1 MFYRS
6 PGAELARRLA
16 PGRGQVN
23 PPGLGVLTQ
32 PGPSPRMRLAIIM
45 FLPIGAA
52 IILFWWFLGAPRATD
67 AVASGKLY
75 CVSYSPFRDNQ
86 TPLDLS
92 TRIDP
97 AEIEGDLV
105 RLSRITDCVRIY
117 SVDFGLD
124 RVAEIAAR
132 HNMKVILGAW
142 IGSDAVRNHR
152 EITTVT
158 ALAKQF
164 PDVIRA
170 VVVGNECLLRGEI
183 SPSDLADV
191 IRNVKKQVSV
201 PVTYADVWEFW
212 LRYREVYDAVDF
224 VTIHVLP
231 YWEDFPVA
239 AGKAAAHLDEIQ
251 RKVATAFP
259 AKEILVGEVG
269 WPSAGRMREG
279 ALPSPA
285 NQARVI
291 QDVLAWAEHEHFRVN
306 LIEAFDQ
313 SWKRELE
320 GTAGGHWGLFDGAS
334 REPKFILGSPISNHP
349 FWRVQAAGG
358 VLLAA
363 LVLGAAAA
371 ARRRTSRINEPL
383 FVRWGGVAVTALIPG
398 ALVGWA
404 IENVPLESLGAGG
417 WARSIVTAALAILA
431 PLGAAVAL
439 MRRLQVPSFAQIL
452 GGPAEW
458 PRDRLAGALGV
469 GFAVLCV
476 IALESALGL
485 VFDPRYRDFPFAP
498 LTAAALPFL
507 VLSTAGRTPEG
518 ERGLAET
525 VMAAALTGSAVYIAI
540 NEGFANWQ
548 SLWLCAVFLAIVLT
562 LFRARDAQS
571 SR

>member
-1 MFYRS
+1 
-6 PGAELARRLA
+6 
-16 PGRGQVN
+16 
-23 PPGLGVLTQ
+23 
-32 PGPSPRMRLAIIM
+32 MRLAIII
-45 FLPIGAA
+45 FLPIGGA
-52 IILFWWFLGAPRATD
+52 IILFWWWLAAPIAAETI
-67 AVASGKLY
+67 ASAANGKLY
-75 CVSYSPFRDNQ
+75 CVSYSPFRDDQ

-97 AEIEGDLV
+97 AAIEADLL
-105 RLSRITDCVRIY
+105 RLSQITDCVRTY

-124 RVAEIAAR
+124 QIADIAAR

-142 IGSDAVRNHR
+142 IGSDTVRNHR
-152 EITTVT
+152 EIATVT

-164 PDVIRA
+164 PGVIRA
-170 VVVGNECLLRGEI
+170 IVVGNECLLRGEI
-183 SPSDLADV
+183 SPSDLANV
-191 IRNVKKQVSV
+191 IRDVKTQVSV

-239 AGKAAAHLDEIQ
+239 AGQAVTHLDEIR

-259 AKEILVGEVG
+259 AKEILIGEVG

-285 NQARVI
+285 NQAWVI
-291 QDVLAWAEHEHFRVN
+291 QNVLAWAEREHSRVN

-320 GTAGGHWGLFDGAS
+320 GTVGGHWGLFDGAS
-334 REPKFILGSPISNHP
+334 REPKFLLGGPVSNHP
-349 FWRVQAAGG
+349 LWRLQAAGG
-358 VLLAA
+358 IMLAA

-371 ARRRTSRINEPL
+371 ACHRGLRINEPL
-383 FVRWGGVAVTALIPG
+383 IMRWSGVAVVALVPG

-417 WARSIVTAALAILA
+417 WARSIVMVALAILA
-431 PLGAAVAL
+431 PVGAAGAL
-439 MRRLQVPSFAQIL
+439 MRRLKVPSFAQIL
-452 GGPAEW
+452 GRPAER
-458 PRDRLAGALGV
+458 PRDWLAWTLGF

-476 IALESALGL
+476 VALESALGL

-498 LTAAALPFL
+498 LSAAALPF
-507 VLSTAGRTPEG
+507 VILSMAAGTPEG
-518 ERGLAET
+518 ERGVAET
-525 VMAAALTGSAVYIAI
+525 VMAAALAGSAVYVAI

-548 SLWLCAVFLAIVLT
+548 SLWLCAVFLAIAFT
-562 LFRARDAQS
+562 LFRARDAQNS
-571 SR
+571 G

>member
-1 MFYRS
+1 
-6 PGAELARRLA
+6 
-16 PGRGQVN
+16 
-23 PPGLGVLTQ
+23 
-32 PGPSPRMRLAIIM
+32 MRLAIIM

-52 IILFWWFLGAPRATD
+52 MLLFWWFLAAPVATE
-67 AVASGKLY
+67 ALPSGKLY

-97 AEIEGDLV
+97 ADIEADLV
-105 RLSRITDCVRIY
+105 RLSRISDCVRTY

-124 RVAEIAAR
+124 RVVEIAAR

-142 IGSDAVRNHR
+142 IGSEAVRNRR
-152 EITTVT
+152 EIATVT

-164 PDVIRA
+164 PGVIRA
-170 VVVGNECLLRGEI
+170 VVVGNECLLRGEV

-191 IRNVKKQVSV
+191 IRHVKTQVSV

-239 AGKAAAHLDEIQ
+239 AGQAAAHLDEIH

-291 QDVLAWAEHEHFRVN
+291 QNVLAWAEREHFRVN

-313 SWKRELE
+313 SWKRQLE
-320 GTAGGHWGLFDGAS
+320 GTAGGHWGLLDGTS
-334 REPKFILGSPISNHP
+334 REPKFILGRPISNHP
-349 FWRVQAAGG
+349 LWRLQAAGG
-358 VLLAA
+358 VMLAA
-363 LVLGAAAA
+363 LVLGAAATS
-371 ARRRTSRINEPL
+371 RRGQPRINEPL
-383 FVRWGGVAVTALIPG
+383 IVRWGGVAVIALVPG
-398 ALVGWA
+398 VLVGWT
-404 IENVPLESLGAGG
+404 IENIPLESLAAGG
-417 WARSIVTAALAILA
+417 WARSIVMAVLAILA
-431 PLGAAVAL
+431 PVGAAVAL
-439 MRRLQVPSFAQIL
+439 MRRLEVPSFAQIL
-452 GGPAEW
+452 GRRADW
-458 PRDRLAGALGV
+458 PRDRLAGALGF

-498 LTAAALPFL
+498 LTATALPFL

-525 VMAAALTGSAVYIAI
+525 VMAAALAGSAAYIAI

-548 SLWLCAVFLAIVLT
+548 SLWLCVVFLAIALT
-562 LFRARDAQS
+562 LFRARDAQNLG
-571 SR
+571 

>member
-1 MFYRS
+1 
-6 PGAELARRLA
+6 
-16 PGRGQVN
+16 
-23 PPGLGVLTQ
+23 
-32 PGPSPRMRLAIIM
+32 MRLAIVI
-45 FLPIGAA
+45 FFPIGVA
-52 IILFWWFLGAPRATD
+52 IIVFWWWLAAPIATGTVLS
-67 AVASGKLY
+67 AANGKLY
-75 CVSYSPFRDNQ
+75 CVSYSPFRDDQ
-86 TPLDLS
+86 TPLDVS

-97 AEIEGDLV
+97 AAIEADLL
-105 RLSRITDCVRIY
+105 RLSQITDCVRTY

-142 IGSDAVRNHR
+142 IGSDAVRNRR

-158 ALAKQF
+158 TLAKQF
-164 PDVIRA
+164 PGVIRA
-170 VVVGNECLLRGEI
+170 IVVGNECLLRGEI
-183 SPSDLADV
+183 SPSDLANV
-191 IRNVKKQVSV
+191 IRDVKTQVSV

-239 AGKAAAHLDEIQ
+239 AGQAVAHLDEIR

-259 AKEILVGEVG
+259 GKEILIGEVG

-291 QDVLAWAEHEHFRVN
+291 QNVLDWAAREHSRVN

-320 GTAGGHWGLFDGAS
+320 GTAGGHWGLLDGTS
-334 REPKFILGSPISNHP
+334 REPKFLLGSPVSNHP
-349 FWRVQAAGG
+349 FWRAQAAGG
-358 VLLAA
+358 VGLAA

-371 ARRRTSRINEPL
+371 ASRRKLRINEPL
-383 FVRWGGVAVTALIPG
+383 IMRWGGVAVIALVPG
-398 ALVGWA
+398 ALVGWV
-404 IENVPLESLGAGG
+404 IENVALESLGAGG
-417 WARSIVTAALAILA
+417 WTRSTVMAALAILA
-431 PLGAAVAL
+431 PVGAAMAL
-439 MRRLQVPSFAQIL
+439 MRRLKVPSFAQIL
-452 GGPAEW
+452 DRSADR
-458 PRDRLAGALGV
+458 PRDPLAFALGF
-469 GFAVLCV
+469 GLAVLSV
-476 IALESALGL
+476 VALESALGL

-498 LTAAALPFL
+498 LSAAALPF
-507 VLSTAGRTPEG
+507 VILSMAGGRPEG

-525 VMAAALTGSAVYIAI
+525 VMAAALGASAAYVAT

-548 SLWLCAVFLAIVLT
+548 SLWLCAVFLAVALT
-562 LFRARDAQS
+562 LLRARDAQNS
-571 SR
+571 K

>member
-1 MFYRS
+1 
-6 PGAELARRLA
+6 
-16 PGRGQVN
+16 
-23 PPGLGVLTQ
+23 
-32 PGPSPRMRLAIIM
+32 MRLAIAI
-45 FLPIGAA
+45 FLPIGGA
-52 IILFWWFLGAPRATD
+52 IILFWWWLGAPVGTETVVSAGN
-67 AVASGKLY
+67 GKLY
-75 CVSYSPFRDNQ
+75 CVSYSPFRDEQ
-86 TPLDLS
+86 SPLDLS

-97 AEIEGDLV
+97 AAIETDLL
-105 RLSRITDCVRIY
+105 RLSQITDCVRTY

-124 RVAEIAAR
+124 RIAEIAAR

-152 EITTVT
+152 EIATVT

-164 PDVIRA
+164 PGVIRA
-170 VVVGNECLLRGEI
+170 IVIGNECLLRGEI
-183 SPSDLADV
+183 SPSDLANAIRDV
-191 IRNVKKQVSV
+191 KTQVSV

-239 AGKAAAHLDEIQ
+239 AGQAVTHLDEIR

-259 AKEILVGEVG
+259 GKEILIGEVG

-291 QDVLAWAEHEHFRVN
+291 QNVLDWAAREHFRVN

-320 GTAGGHWGLFDGAS
+320 GTVGGHWGLFDGTS
-334 REPKFILGSPISNHP
+334 REPKFLVGSPVSNHR
-349 FWRVQAAGG
+349 FWRLQAAGG
-358 VLLAA
+358 VMLAA

-371 ARRRTSRINEPL
+371 ASRRELRINEPL
-383 FVRWGGVAVTALIPG
+383 IARWGGVAVIALVPG

-417 WARSIVTAALAILA
+417 WTRSTVMAALAISA
-431 PLGAAVAL
+431 PVGAAVAL
-439 MRRLQVPSFAQIL
+439 MRRLKVPSFAQIL
-452 GGPAEW
+452 GRPADR
-458 PRDRLAGALGV
+458 PRDRVAGALGFGLAALSV
-469 GFAVLCV
+469 V
-476 IALESALGL
+476 ALESALGL
-485 VFDPRYRDFPFAP
+485 AFDPRYRDFPFAP
-498 LTAAALPFL
+498 LSAAALPFL
-507 VLSTAGRTPEG
+507 ILSVAAGTSEG
-518 ERGLAET
+518 KRGLAET
-525 VMAAALTGSAVYIAI
+525 VMAAALAGSAVYVAI

-548 SLWLCAVFLAIVLT
+548 SLWLCAVFLVIALT
-562 LFRARDAQS
+562 LFRARDAQNS
-571 SR
+571 G